1 MMREFSF
8 DQRKFQ
14 EFVHHALRCGHD
26 ASEVGIGHLLYDID
40 ADAYDPS
47 GKAHDFSRGMKA
59 RSLHHRA
66 GPFPHHAGILS

>member
-1 MMREFSF
+1 MR
-8 DQRKFQ
+8 RK
-14 EFVHHALRCGHD
+14 
-26 ASEVGIGHLLYDID
+26 SED
-40 ADAYDPS
+40 YDPS

>member
-1 MMREFSF
+1 MPDLADAHNLGIEQLRV
-8 DQRKFQ
+8 FQ
-14 EFVHHALRCGHD
+14 A
-26 ASEVGIGHLLYDID
+26 VGKL
-40 ADAYDPS
+40 AEAYDPS